1 MNTYKKHRSI
11 KRIIFETTT
20 KWNGF
25 RFEPIPVSSIK
36 QIAGR
41 AGRYRTATQANDRE
55 LSTKHLEHDRAITS
69 KGLPIAAPAQNLGLI
84 TTLEPMDLSVVR
96 KAMQTEADPI
106 MSAGIFP
113 PNNILLQFAAHY
125 PENTPF
131 SYILLRLHELAL
143 KHPRFHLCVLKDQ
156 VEIADAIEPVK
167 GLTISDRI
175 AFTAAP
181 VNMRSPKMTEVLQ
194 ALAKCVACNG
204 GGGLLEIPEID
215 LDVLDIEWTTA
226 KEYLNK
232 LEDLHKALIL
242 YLWLSYRFTGVFTNQ
257 RMTFHVKTLV
267 EEKIDKVLA
276 QATYD
281 KDKRKLLRKQQQ
293 KDLLRSFQV
302 DEEEFSAR
310 DKEPTIDVSITRQ
323 HVNTPRTMV
332 IPDRT
337 DRTYRVLDLPE
348 MPKER
353 PSAAAN

>member
-1 MNTYKKHRSI
+1 MS
-11 KRIIFETTT
+11 
-20 KWNGF
+20 
-25 RFEPIPVSSIK
+25 
-36 QIAGR
+36 
-41 AGRYRTATQANDRE
+41 
-55 LSTKHLEHDRAITS
+55 
-69 KGLPIAAPAQNLGLI
+69 PAQNLGLI
-84 TTLEPMDLSVVR
+84 TTLEPMDLPVVR

-131 SYILLRLHELAL
+131 SYIIRRLHELAL

-156 VEIADAIEPVK
+156 VKIADAIEPVK

-175 AFTAAP
+175 IFTAAP
-181 VNMRSPKMTEVLQ
+181 VNMRSDKTTEVLQ
-194 ALAKCVACNG
+194 ALAKCVASNG
-204 GGGLLEIPEID
+204 GGGLLDIPEID
-215 LDVLDIEWTTA
+215 LDVLDLEWTTA

-232 LEDLHKALIL
+232 LENLHKALIL
-242 YLWLSYRFTGVFTNQ
+242 YLWLSYRFAGVFTNQ

-293 KDLLRSFQV
+293 KDLLRSLQV
-302 DEEEFSAR
+302 NEEDDGTR
-310 DKEPTIDVSITRQ
+310 NKEPYIEFPIIREYTTSP
-323 HVNTPRTMV
+323 NTKV
-332 IPDRT
+332 INRS
-337 DRTYRVLDLPE
+337 TYQALELPG